1 MSNHDKERQRMVAN
15 QRSVDRRIV
24 LKAATVGLC
33 LSSLAS
39 AARGQT
45 SAGKTI
51 RAIVP
56 FSAGSGSDIVART
69 VLERVGEKLGQTII
83 VENRTG
89 AGGTIGAG
97 YVAKADPDGST
108 LLMDASAHTTRP
120 FFYHN
125 LDFDPI
131 KDFTTIGSI
140 ATIPLVMII
149 SSSKGI
155 KTAREF
161 VDYAKANPGKVT
173 YASGGSGSATH
184 LAAERF
190 RVRAGFQGI
199 HVPFRGGPEG
209 MREVLTGRVDF
220 YFLPILPALQFIKDG
235 QLIALAVSTNQR
247 SQTLP
252 DVPTLAEA
260 GFPDADY
267 NFWLAAFG
275 PPKTPVAI
283 ADNLHQVIDDVVRE
297 PAMVK
302 KLTGFGAEPMLMTRA
317 AFDDFIQRELTVM
330 GPLIS
335 ETGMTS
341 SD

>member
-1 MSNHDKERQRMVAN
+1 MSNPNEVSQRMTAPQGTVN
-15 QRSVDRRIV
+15 RRTL
-24 LKAATVGLC
+24 LKMAATGLC
-33 LSSLAS
+33 LPSLATRAYS
-39 AARGQT
+39 QAP
-45 SAGKTI
+45 SSKTI

-56 FSAGSGSDIVART
+56 FSAGSGSDVTART

-97 YVAKADPDGST
+97 YVAKAEPDGTS

-120 FFYHN
+120 FFYRK

-131 KDFTTIGSI
+131 KDFTTIASI

-149 SSSKGI
+149 ASSKGF
-155 KTAREF
+155 KTVHEF

-190 RVRAGFQGI
+190 RVRAGFQGV

-209 MREVLTGRVDF
+209 MREVLTGRIDF
-220 YFLPILPALQFIKDG
+220 YFLPILPALQFIKSE
-235 QLIALAVSTNQR
+235 QLIPLAVSTNTR

-275 PPKTPVAI
+275 PPKTPDAI
-283 ADNLHQVIDDVVRE
+283 ADNMHQVIDDVVRE
-297 PAMVK
+297 PVMVK
-302 KLTGFGAEPMLMTRA
+302 KLATFGVEPMLMSRA
-317 AFDDFIQRELTVM
+317 AFDEFIQRELAIM

-335 ETGMTS
+335 ETGITS

>member
-1 MSNHDKERQRMVAN
+1 MSKQNR
-15 QRSVDRRIV
+15 DRAPTNTDGDIV
-24 LKAATVGLC
+24 NRRTILKAAAVGIC
-33 LSSLAS
+33 LPSLAT
-39 AARGQT
+39 AAFAQGA
-45 SAGKTI
+45 AGKTI

-56 FSAGSGSDIVART
+56 FSAGSGSDVTART
-69 VLERVGEKLGQTII
+69 VLERVAEKLGQTII

-97 YVAKADPDGST
+97 YVAKAEPDGTS

-120 FFYHN
+120 FFYRK

-190 RVRAGFQGI
+190 RVRAGFQGT

-220 YFLPILPALQFIKDG
+220 YFLPILPALQFVKNG
-235 QLIALAVSTNQR
+235 QLVPLAVSTNQR

-275 PPKTPVAI
+275 PPKTPDAI
-283 ADNLHQVIDDVVRE
+283 ADNLHQVLNGVVRE
-297 PAMVK
+297 PAMTK
-302 KLTGFGAEPMLMTRA
+302 KLAGFGAEPMLMSRA
-317 AFDDFIQRELTVM
+317 AFDEFIERELKVM
-330 GPLIS
+330 GPLIA
-335 ETGMTS
+335 ETGIKS
-341 SD
+341 SE